1 MLLIHFIDLF
11 LDSAPWLLLGLIFAG
26 MLKMFVPMKW
36 IHNQLGGHGFK
47 STIKAALIGAPL
59 PLCSCGVIPAA
70 VGLRRSGASKA
81 ATTSFLVSTPETG
94 IDSITVSYV
103 LLGPFMTIARPIA
116 AITSAIVAGLLV
128 GKDDLQQETEK
139 TDNSTPKKY
148 AKEVNKSTCC
158 TDKAPVIKTVHASCS
173 ADTAPVQTKTA
184 QCCQSTQETAAPKP
198 IDTAESYQSTQ
209 ETAAP
214 KLIDTA
220 ESYQSTQNT
229 APNTA
234 ECCQST
240 QEAAAPKPIDTAES
254 CQSTQNTA
262 PDTAECCQSTQEAAA
277 LKPIDTA
284 ECCQSTQETAALKPI
299 DTAECCQST
308 QETAAPKPIDT
319 ADSCQSTQ
327 ETEAPKPID
336 TAGSCQSTQ
345 DIATKLHG
353 TSIIGR
359 ILKGVHFATTDL
371 VKDITVWL
379 LIGLFFAA
387 LVQTYVPTDFLV
399 RWGDGILA
407 MLVMVIISVP
417 MYICATA
424 STPIAAGLLLAGVS
438 PGAVLVFMLAGP
450 ATNIATLGV
459 VAKELGKRALWG
471 YLGGVLGVAL
481 LSGILV
487 NYLVS
492 TFGILVTPQIS
503 EQHQLL
509 PEIVVHFSAI
519 ILAILMTKVLYNMLP
534 KKIKQKN
541 CCS

>member
-1 MLLIHFIDLF
+1 MLLLNFIDLF

-26 MLKMFVPMKW
+26 LLKMFVPMKW
-36 IHNQLGGHGFK
+36 INSQLGGHGLK

-70 VGLRRSGASKA
+70 IGLRRSGASKA

-94 IDSITVSYV
+94 VDSITVSYV
-103 LLGPFMTIARPIA
+103 LLGPFMTIVRPIA

-128 GKDDLQQETEK
+128 GKDDVQKENEK
-139 TDNSTPKKY
+139 TDKSHKIKPLKRANKATYSTS
-148 AKEVNKSTCC
+148 NKT
-158 TDKAPVIKTVHASCS
+158 PVIKSEHASCS
-173 ADTAPVQTKTA
+173 AHEHTDTAP
-184 QCCQSTQETAAPKP
+184 CCE
-198 IDTAESYQSTQ
+198 
-209 ETAAP
+209 
-214 KLIDTA
+214 
-220 ESYQSTQNT
+220 
-229 APNTA
+229 
-234 ECCQST
+234 
-240 QEAAAPKPIDTAES
+240 
-254 CQSTQNTA
+254 
-262 PDTAECCQSTQEAAA
+262 
-277 LKPIDTA
+277 
-284 ECCQSTQETAALKPI
+284 
-299 DTAECCQST
+299 
-308 QETAAPKPIDT
+308 
-319 ADSCQSTQ
+319 
-327 ETEAPKPID
+327 
-336 TAGSCQSTQ
+336 STQ
-345 DIATKLHG
+345 DIATQLQG

-359 ILKGVHFATTDL
+359 ILKGFHFAATDL

-459 VAKELGKRALWG
+459 VTKELGKRALWG
-471 YLGGVLGVAL
+471 YLGGVLSVAL

-492 TFGILVTPQIS
+492 TFAISVTPQIG

-509 PEIVVHFSAI
+509 PEIVVNLSAI
-519 ILAILMTKVLYNMLP
+519 ILTVLMAKVLYNMLP
-534 KKIKQKN
+534 KKLKQKN

>member
-220 ESYQSTQNT
+220 ESYQSTQ
-229 APNTA
+229 
-234 ECCQST
+234 
-240 QEAAAPKPIDTAES
+240 
-254 CQSTQNTA
+254 
-262 PDTAECCQSTQEAAA
+262 
-277 LKPIDTA
+277 
-284 ECCQSTQETAALKPI
+284 
-299 DTAECCQST
+299 
-308 QETAAPKPIDT
+308 
-319 ADSCQSTQ
+319 
-327 ETEAPKPID
+327 
-336 TAGSCQSTQ
+336 

-519 ILAILMTKVLYNMLP
+519 ILAILMTKVLYNMIP